1 MDPHEFE
8 VILMYILNS
17 KTKEKEVTAFVTVE
31 WMLLASSVCKP
42 QVTLNQLNHAAADRR
57 SAYDEEQTK
66 TSVVIDKHGTE

>member
-31 WMLLASSVCKP
+31 RCCWHPACVGPKGA
-42 QVTLNQLNHAAADRR
+42 LNRAVADRP
-57 SAYDEEQTK
+57 SAYNEEQR
-66 TSVVIDKHGTE
+66 SQ